1 MIKKQYIEN
10 LSDVIQGIVNASATI
25 YTGIQKFDEN
35 FNGFLKG
42 NVILM
47 GGRPANGKTSFAL
60 SILKS
65 THSKNNYG
73 LIYLTLELNNNQ
85 IGERLELLLN

>member
-1 MIKKQYIEN
+1 MLTDYT
-10 LSDVIQGIVNASATI
+10 SANI

-42 NVILM
+42 NLIII
-47 GGRPANGKTSFAL
+47 GGRPVNGKTSFAL

-73 LIYLTLELNNNQ
+73 LIYFTLELNNNQ
-85 IGERLELLLN
+85 IGERLMKSGSFQINAKSKVLV